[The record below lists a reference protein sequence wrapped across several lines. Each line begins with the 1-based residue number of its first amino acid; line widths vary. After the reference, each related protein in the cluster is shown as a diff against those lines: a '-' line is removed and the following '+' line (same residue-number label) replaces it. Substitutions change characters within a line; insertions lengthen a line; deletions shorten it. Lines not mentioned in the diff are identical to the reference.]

1 MPGPPKKKTT
11 FSDIPAEVRQL
22 ILQGGSMEPDL
33 DFLVCTSMRPS
44 DDGAMPLT
52 GIGTE
57 ADLVVRGMVCGGTLY
72 IKHVYSLKD
81 DERVMQFDPNKP
93 HPEVRTVAPKSS
105 SADTDWYDPVH
116 RNEDGSIRWVHFG
129 DKNSVGTR
137 TTDERLLHR
146 SGLDYLN
153 GRSCILNLAPIG
165 HSFYC
170 DKKTSQLYLSSSFD
184 EAKLLHDRH
193 RLTPLRDERDAPW
206 VETNAK
212 TMNRLQTKLN
222 WRYEDIVD
230 SDEFML
236 RPIKNGRGKVGS
248 NGTDLLLALSND
260 VKVYSNDKI
269 IASLPIMSKVT
280 PEQPDDEFMSNPTCN
295 AQLKSTNDKWLLC
308 VPMDWIYHFQ
318 KEAKD
323 NNHTMNKWLRT
334 KRLDYGDTPFPLID
348 STASRID
355 YLIAAG
361 FFNYRDNERPEP
373 HELFLPKL
381 RLTKRGSPQRRAAS
395 HPRKEA
401 RNSAT
406 LPETSFDRVAPLL
419 VACFLAQSSPAY
431 DVKDPATHEKL
442 MRLSL
447 DDAFRDT
454 YGLNGNHVEETCDG
468 LRSRSVK
475 ELDTLASG
483 CTGIP
488 ELDIFGGATFLR

>member
-1 MPGPPKKKTT
+1 M
-11 FSDIPAEVRQL
+11 D
-22 ILQGGSMEPDL
+22 PDL
-33 DFLVCTSMRPS
+33 DFLVCTSMRRS
-44 DDGAMPLT
+44 DDSAMPLT

-81 DERVMQFDPNKP
+81 DERVTQFDPNRP
-93 HPEVRTVAPKSS
+93 HPEVRTGGPKSG
-105 SADTDWYDPVH
+105 SADADWYDPLH
-116 RNEDGSIRWVHFG
+116 RSEDGSVRWARYG
-129 DKNSVGTR
+129 DGNSVGTKALN
-137 TTDERLLHR
+137 ERLLRR
-146 SGLDYLN
+146 SGLCQSHGSRTIVNHVPL
-153 GRSCILNLAPIG
+153 G
-165 HSFYC
+165 HVFYC
-170 DKKTSQLYLSSSFD
+170 DKTTSKLYLSSSYD

-212 TMNRLQTKLN
+212 TMDRLQTQLD
-222 WRYEDIVD
+222 WRHEDIVD

-248 NGTDLLLALSND
+248 NGTRLLLGLS
-260 VKVYSNDKI
+260 KEIKIYTEGEI
-269 IASLPIMSKVT
+269 IASLPIMSRVE
-280 PEQPDDEFMSNPTCN
+280 PEQPDDAFMSNPVCE

-323 NNHTMNKWLRT
+323 HNATMNKWLRT
-334 KRLDYGDTPFPLID
+334 KQLDYGDTPFPPID
-348 STASRID
+348 STASRIA

-361 FFNYRDNERPEP
+361 FFDYRNNEWPEP
-373 HELFLPKL
+373 NTLFSPKL
-381 RLTKRGSPQRRAAS
+381 RLTKRGSSQQRAMS

-406 LPETSFDRVAPLL
+406 IPGTSFDRGAPLL

-442 MRLSL
+442 MQLSL
-447 DDAFRDT
+447 DEAFQDT
-454 YGLNGNHVEETCDG
+454 YGLNGNHVKETPDV
-468 LRSRSVK
+468 LRSRSAK
-475 ELDTLASG
+475 ELEALDSG

-488 ELDIFGGATFLR
+488 ELDIFGGVTFLR